1 MEEVS
6 RRNRELF
13 ALPPY
18 VLYVAR
24 AFSTLEGIGLSVDED
39 YAIVQ
44 EWLRS
49 PPQVS
54 VDAFKQRPRPN
65 RARAGHA
72 QCHVAHL
79 SRLLPLS
86 LSLSLTATRRT
97 TAVAPPPTLSPPRS
111 QECYPYL
118 ARRLFTDRSP
128 RSKAALRAML
138 GLDGPAVRAPSALP
152 FGADTV
158 GVVVPTAQSSAR
170 GNGGGGGGGGGG
182 GLSPSKLVEMSEQ
195 FREATAATA
204 TVDRG
209 AGQAEATRELA
220 GLLILEAEYVAMHS
234 NQHSRGHGLRCIRP
248 YSAVITVFVSLVF
261 SRRSEYSAQGRTPAL
276 MLVY

>member
-72 QCHVAHL
+72 Q
-79 SRLLPLS
+79 
-86 LSLSLTATRRT
+86 
-97 TAVAPPPTLSPPRS
+97 
-111 QECYPYL
+111 
-118 ARRLFTDRSP
+118 
-128 RSKAALRAML
+128 
-138 GLDGPAVRAPSALP
+138 
-152 FGADTV
+152 
-158 GVVVPTAQSSAR
+158 
-170 GNGGGGGGGGGG
+170 
-182 GLSPSKLVEMSEQ
+182 
-195 FREATAATA
+195 
-204 TVDRG
+204 
-209 AGQAEATRELA
+209 
-220 GLLILEAEYVAMHS
+220 
-234 NQHSRGHGLRCIRP
+234 
-248 YSAVITVFVSLVF
+248 
-261 SRRSEYSAQGRTPAL
+261 
-276 MLVY
+276 